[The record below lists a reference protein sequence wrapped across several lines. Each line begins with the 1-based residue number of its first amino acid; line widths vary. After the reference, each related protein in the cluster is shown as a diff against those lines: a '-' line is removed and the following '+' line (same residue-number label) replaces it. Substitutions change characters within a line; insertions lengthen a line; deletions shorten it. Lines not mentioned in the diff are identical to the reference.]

1 MIQSGEVRVAG
12 IDEIRW
18 EDEDSD
24 NSDAQ
29 RQQERESSDFAQML
43 AADEGRGLRI
53 REGTIVQGNVLSIV
67 DDVVA
72 VDIGHKCDG
81 EVPLHE
87 FKDAQGQVSVKAG
100 DTIEVYL
107 DTFENNNGE
116 MVLSRERAEV
126 MRAWGRIS
134 KAYENDE
141 IIDGVVVSRVKGG
154 LSVDVGVKAFL
165 PGSQVDLRPV
175 KAFDHMMGNKYQ
187 FRIIKFNK
195 KRNNIVLSRRVLL
208 EQDREKMREETL
220 RNLQSGAVLT
230 GIVKNI
236 TDYGVFVDLGG
247 IDGLLHITDMSWGR
261 INHPSQLFEVGEEAR
276 VQVLNYDPNKQRVS
290 LGYKQ
295 LLPDPWIAATDKYK
309 LNERVGGR
317 VVSLTDY
324 GAFVELEAGIEGLIH
339 VSEMSWSKRIKHPSK
354 CVQIGDDVDV
364 VVLAVDSDARRI
376 SLGMKQT
383 EPNPWEVIRAKYQ
396 VGDVVEGEVRNITDF
411 GVFVGV
417 GEAIDGLVYISDL
430 SWSERVRHPGDLYRK
445 GDSIKAKVLQVDA
458 DEGKFSLGVKQLA
471 DDPFIAIAKQYPV
484 GAIASGQVEKVTDFG
499 VFVQLGNGIEGL
511 IHQSELSDAGFE
523 KPQDICKKGD
533 MLDFVVLAVDSEE
546 RRFSLSRKARLQN
559 LQGDDLQEYIDTAKP
574 KTRMADAFSKL
585 RDTKGG
591 RRKKKPR
598 SDQDAEGTQTLS
610 TDTESRTDAVHTASA
625 TETQAG
631 SADDVQTANTDEDT
645 AATHAPDTEAQ
656 ASSAPQADDE
666 TSDDTAGSGDDAV
679 HTASAADTG
688 DDDAVHTASAAETQA
703 GSADAVH
710 TADTDE
716 DTAGQA
722 APDTETQADSAPQA
736 DGGDDDAAPPTED

>member
-1 MIQSGEVRVAG
+1 MIQSAEVGVTG
-12 IDEIRW
+12 IVEIRW
-18 EDEDSD
+18 EDEDSGE
-24 NSDAQ
+24 AEVQ
-29 RQQERESSDFAQML
+29 RQQEKDNSDFAQML
-43 AADEGRGLRI
+43 AAEEGSGLRI
-53 REGTIVQGNVLSIV
+53 KEGTIVQGSVVSIV

-81 EVPLHE
+81 EIPLHE
-87 FKDAQGQVSVKAG
+87 FKDAQGEVSVKVG

-116 MVLSRERAEV
+116 MVLSRERAEI
-126 MRAWGRIS
+126 MRAWDRIS

-141 IIDGVVVSRVKGG
+141 IIEGVVISRVKGG

-175 KAFDHMMGNKYQ
+175 KTFDHMMGNNYQ

-220 RNLQSGAVLT
+220 QNLKSGAVLT

-261 INHPSQLFEVGEEAR
+261 INHPSQLFEVGEEAQ
-276 VQVLNYDPNKQRVS
+276 VQVLNYDADKQRVS

-295 LLPDPWIAATDKYK
+295 LLPDPWIAATEKYEI
-309 LNERVGGR
+309 NSRVGGR

-383 EPNPWEVIRAKYQ
+383 EPNPWETIRAKYQ
-396 VGDVVEGEVRNITDF
+396 VGDTVEGEVRNITDF

-417 GEAIDGLVYISDL
+417 GESIDGLVHISDL
-430 SWSERVRHPGDLYRK
+430 SWSERVKHPGDLYRK
-445 GDSIKAKVLQVDA
+445 GDPIKTKVLQIDV

-471 DDPFIAIAKQYPV
+471 EDPFTAIAVQHPV
-484 GAIASGQVEKVTDFG
+484 GATASGQVEKVTDFG
-499 VFVQLGNGIEGL
+499 VFVQLGNGVEGL
-511 IHQSELSDAGFE
+511 IHQSELSDTEFE
-523 KPQDICKKGD
+523 KPHDICKKGD
-533 MLDFVVLAVDSEE
+533 VLDFVVLAIDSEE

-559 LQGDDLQEYIDTAKP
+559 LHGEELQEYIDIAKP
-574 KTRMADAFSKL
+574 KTRMADAFSKV
-585 RDTKGG
+585 RDNKGG
-591 RRKKKPR
+591 RKKKKSR
-598 SDQDAEGTQTLS
+598 RDQEADSDEVSATDDADNTN
-610 TDTESRTDAVHTASA
+610 DAVAA
-625 TETQAG
+625 DNTE
-631 SADDVQTANTDEDT
+631 QTTNTEL
-645 AATHAPDTEAQ
+645 AA
-656 ASSAPQADDE
+656 ASSEQI
-666 TSDDTAGSGDDAV
+666 
-679 HTASAADTG
+679 
-688 DDDAVHTASAAETQA
+688 
-703 GSADAVH
+703 
-710 TADTDE
+710 ADTDAGGQSADEVQADHDADNETKQKTE
-716 DTAGQA
+716 DSKGVDDEVG
-722 APDTETQADSAPQA
+722 DTEVASPQ
-736 DGGDDDAAPPTED
+736 TEE

>member
-1 MIQSGEVRVAG
+1 MIQSSEAEIAS

-18 EDEDSD
+18 EDEDSNETD
-24 NSDAQ
+24 TQ
-29 RQQERESSDFAQML
+29 RQQEMESSDFAQML
-43 AADEGRGLRI
+43 AAEEGSGLRI
-53 REGTIVQGNVLSIV
+53 REGTIVQGGIVSIA
-67 DDVVA
+67 DDLVS

-81 EVPLHE
+81 EIPLHE
-87 FKDAQGQVSVKAG
+87 FKDAQGEVSVKIG
-100 DTIEVYL
+100 DTVEVYL

-126 MRAWGRIS
+126 MRAWDRIS

-141 IIDGVVVSRVKGG
+141 IIEGVVVSRVKGG

-175 KAFDHMMGNKYQ
+175 KTFDHMMGNKYQ

-208 EQDREKMREETL
+208 EQDREKLRETTL
-220 RNLQSGAVLT
+220 QNLQSGAVLT

-261 INHPSQLFEVGEEAR
+261 INHPSQLFEVGEETQ
-276 VQVLNYDPNKQRVS
+276 VQVLSYDPNKQRVS

-295 LLPDPWIAATDKYK
+295 LLPDPWIAATEKYEI
-309 LNERVGGR
+309 NARVSGR

-324 GAFVELEAGIEGLIH
+324 GAFVELETGIEGLIH
-339 VSEMSWSKRIKHPSK
+339 VSEMSWSKRVKHPSK

-383 EPNPWEVIRAKYQ
+383 EPNPWEAIRSKYQ

-417 GEAIDGLVYISDL
+417 GEAIDGLVHISDL
-430 SWSERVRHPGDLYRK
+430 SWSERVKHPGDLYRK
-445 GDSIKAKVLQVDA
+445 GDSIKAKVLQVDV
-458 DEGKFSLGVKQLA
+458 DEGKFSLGVKQLT
-471 DDPFIAIAKQYPV
+471 DDPFITIAKQYPV
-484 GAIASGQVEKVTDFG
+484 GSTASGQVEKVTDFG

-511 IHQSELSDAGFE
+511 IHQSELLDTEFN
-523 KPQDICKKGD
+523 KPQDVCKKGD
-533 MLDFVVLAVDSEE
+533 TLDFVVIAIDSEE

-559 LQGDDLQEYIDTAKP
+559 LQGEDLQEYIDTAKP
-574 KTRMADAFSKL
+574 KTRMADAFSKI
-585 RDTKGG
+585 RDTKSG
-591 RRKKKPR
+591 RRKKKSRRDDDEMQEQGTSPAEVGD
-598 SDQDAEGTQTLS
+598 SKEDASSTKMEEGT
-610 TDTESRTDAVHTASA
+610 AV
-625 TETQAG
+625 
-631 SADDVQTANTDEDT
+631 
-645 AATHAPDTEAQ
+645 Q
-656 ASSAPQADDE
+656 ASESNPSEDIAARTGNSIAKSE
-666 TSDDTAGSGDDAV
+666 
-679 HTASAADTG
+679 SAAP
-688 DDDAVHTASAAETQA
+688 S
-703 GSADAVH
+703 
-710 TADTDE
+710 
-716 DTAGQA
+716 QA
-722 APDTETQADSAPQA
+722 APESDS
-736 DGGDDDAAPPTED
+736 DASSVATSEEDATPHVEE